1 MMLQRKPLVVALSL
15 LLSAQ
20 GQVIARPAESALQ
33 ARPSASPTPE
43 QVAAARDNRHLIL
56 QAGIFDPTSEQLQ
69 SERSELAAVGS
80 SRFAVVQFAD
90 GKRLNPLQLR
100 ALGAEVLDYVPHN
113 AYLVRL
119 ANPGDARLRQHP
131 DVRFVGPWQPVWKI
145 APNLQNVGP
154 AGSLIVDVYG
164 FRGEDQGKFLGTL
177 AHSINSAE
185 LAGGEAQGRLPHAW
199 VRVAAANLDAF
210 VAEAAN
216 IEDVSWMAR
225 FELPHLHNRDSIGPI
240 QSNQA
245 TSAGGPTAD
254 QAAIWTKG
262 LTGAGQIAGIADS
275 GLDRN
280 QEFFINLNKGS
291 GAVTAV
297 TDAVNVSPP
306 ALGTTHPN
314 NKVFGYFVMPGAS
327 PYDDNQ
333 NCGGGGTSFHG
344 THTSGTIAGDA
355 GVTSTPSSG
364 GWTVGDGMAPN
375 AQLLFQDI
383 GNDATGCLSGVGGQ
397 PMWEQSRAAGAFVH
411 SNSYGS
417 NFSGTYS
424 GSDLEVDQTTWD
436 NEDMLIVFSAGNDGP
451 GASSIGHPGHAKNVL
466 TVGALNHGNSASV
479 VNFSSRG
486 PASDGRRK
494 PDIQA
499 PGTSIISA
507 SGNDEDASG
516 NGGAATKSLSGTSMS
531 APTVAGGA
539 TLMRQYFVDGYYPS
553 GVKNAADSRK
563 PLGAELKATLMNGT
577 SFVTTTP
584 DNNYG
589 WGRIWLDN
597 NLYFAGGATDVRD
610 LRNFALTRDTG
621 IKTGQTHS
629 YQVQVDAGQEF
640 RATLAWYD
648 PPPALGTGAALVN
661 NLDLEV
667 QQGANIYKGNVISG
681 SGAAAVSVV
690 GGSADILNPVE
701 QVRFTAPVAGLYTL
715 RVNGTA
721 VPGNGDRY
729 SDQQGYA
736 LAVSSA
742 QCASAV
748 TTPASALVLSTGAT
762 GVTLSPTHASASIF
776 QAYRAEGSCASA
788 TAGDF
793 QLIGPAANGSLLDS
807 AAQGGVGYAY
817 KVRFLDACG
826 EGPLSVCQDIVS
838 AAQCTLLPTFDPQS
852 LLSSSAPSGG
862 ACGVDL
868 NWAAAA
874 SACPA
879 AANVVYNVYRST
891 DPFFTPAAGN
901 RIATGIGGTN
911 FHDALVDPLTTYYY
925 AVKAEDDTTGNGGPN
940 GGNETPEV
948 FRRKVTPAAST
959 MIPGTFSDGAD
970 SPSFMLQDNVWSIS
984 NDRAATGVLS
994 YRNALDGAG
1003 TYTPDTCASIET
1015 PPLTLQAG
1023 NPALSFKAR
1032 YNIELQ
1038 WDGVVMEISTNGGGT
1053 WSDLPP
1059 DGGYPD
1065 TLSQTQGNGCGYPST
1080 QGAFTGSSGGV
1091 FVNRSRN
1098 LSTFAGQTV
1107 QLRWRFTSDGGAE
1120 EEGFYLDDVQVSNA
1134 STPGS
1139 CQGGITLFANGF
1151 E

>member
-1 MMLQRKPLVVALSL
+1 MSLRRKPLVVALSL

-20 GQVIARPAESALQ
+20 GEGFGRPVDAVISSRT
-33 ARPSASPTPE
+33 SASPSPE
-43 QVAAARDNRHLIL
+43 QVAAARDQRLLVL
-56 QAGIFDPTSEQLQ
+56 QAGIFDPASEQLI
-69 SERSELAAVGS
+69 SERFALGAAGS
-80 SRFAVVQFAD
+80 SRFAVVQFAE
-90 GKRLNPLQLR
+90 GKRLNAVQLR
-100 ALGAEVLDYVPHN
+100 ALGASVLDYVPHN

-119 ANPGDARLRQHP
+119 HNPADARLRQHP
-131 DVRFVGPWQPVWKI
+131 DVRFVGAWQPAWKI
-145 APNLQNVGP
+145 APDLQNVG
-154 AGSLIVDVYG
+154 AGGSLFVDVYG
-164 FRGEDQGKFLGTL
+164 FRGEDQAKFLAQLGR
-177 AHSINSAE
+177 SVRSAE
-185 LAGGEAQGRLPHAW
+185 LAGGGPQGNLPHAW
-199 VRVAAANLDAF
+199 FRVAAASLDAF
-210 VAEAAN
+210 LGEAAM

-245 TSAGGPTAD
+245 TTVTGPTPD
-254 QAAIWTKG
+254 QASIWTKG

-280 QEFFINLNKGS
+280 QEFFINLDKGS
-291 GAVTAV
+291 GVLTAV

-314 NKVFGYFVMPGAS
+314 NKVYGYFVMPGAS

-333 NCGGGGTSFHG
+333 VCGTSGTSFHG

-355 GVTSTPSSG
+355 GVTATPTSG
-364 GWTVGDGMAPN
+364 GWTAGDGMAPN

-383 GNDATGCLSGVGGQ
+383 GNDSTGCLSGVGGQ
-397 PMWEQSRAAGAFVH
+397 PMWEQARAAGAFVH

-417 NFSGTYS
+417 GFSGAYS
-424 GSDLEVDQTTWD
+424 GSDLDVDQASWA
-436 NEDMLIVFSAGNDGP
+436 NEDLLIVFSAGNDGP
-451 GASSIGHPGHAKNVL
+451 GASTIGHPGHAKNVL
-466 TVGALNHGNSASV
+466 TVGALQHGNSPTV
-479 VNFSSRG
+479 VGFSSRG

-507 SGNDEDASG
+507 SGNDEDASA

-531 APTVAGGA
+531 APTVSGGA
-539 TLMRQYFVDGYYPS
+539 ILMRQYFVDGYYPS
-553 GVKNAADSRK
+553 GVKTAADAHK

-577 SFVTTTP
+577 SFISTTP

-597 NLYFAGGATDVRD
+597 NLYFAGGATDLRD
-610 LRNFALTRDTG
+610 LRNFVLGRDTG
-621 IKTGQTHS
+621 IHSGQTHS
-629 YQVQVDAGQEF
+629 YQVQVGAGQEF

-681 SGAAAVSVV
+681 SGAAAVSVT

-715 RVNGTA
+715 RVKGTT

-742 QCASAV
+742 QCASTV
-748 TTPASALVLSTGAT
+748 STPASALVLTTDGT
-762 GVTLSPTHASASIF
+762 GVTLSPTHASASTF
-776 QAYRAEGSCASA
+776 QAYRTEGSCASA
-788 TAGDF
+788 NAADF
-793 QLIGPAANGSLLDS
+793 QLIGPAASGSLLDS
-807 AAQGGVGYAY
+807 AAQGGIGYAY
-817 KVRFLDACG
+817 KVRFVDGCG

-838 AAQCTLLPTFDPQS
+838 AAQCTLLPEFDPRS
-852 LLSSSAPSGG
+852 LASDSAPSAGS
-862 ACGVDL
+862 CGVDL
-868 NWAAAA
+868 SWAAAA

-879 AANVVYNVYRST
+879 ASNVVYNVYRST
-891 DPFFTPAAGN
+891 DPFFTPATGN
-901 RIATGIGGTN
+901 RIATGISGTT
-911 FHDALVDPLTTYYY
+911 FHDALVDSLTTYYY
-925 AVKAEDDTTGNGGPN
+925 AVKAEDDTTGNSGPN

-948 FRRKVTPAAST
+948 FRRKVTPAAAS
-959 MIPGTFSDGAD
+959 MVPGTFSDGAD
-970 SPSFMLQDNVWSIS
+970 SPSFMQQDNIWSIS

-994 YRNALDGAG
+994 YRSALDGAG
-1003 TYTPDTCASIET
+1003 TYTPDTCATIQT
-1015 PPLTLQAG
+1015 PPITLQAG
-1023 NPALSFKAR
+1023 SPALSFKAR
-1032 YNIELQ
+1032 YDIELQ
-1038 WDGVVMEISTNGGGT
+1038 WDGVVMEISSNGGAT
-1053 WSDLPP
+1053 WTDLPP
-1059 DGGYPD
+1059 DGGYPN
-1065 TLSQTQGNGCGYPST
+1065 TLSQTQGNGCGYPPS

-1091 FVNRSRN
+1091 FVNRNRD
-1098 LSTFAGQTV
+1098 LSAFAGQTV
-1107 QLRWRFTSDGGAE
+1107 QLRWRFTSDSGAE
-1120 EEGFYLDDVQVSNA
+1120 EEGFYLDDVQISNA

-1139 CQGGITLFANGF
+1139 CQGLTLFANGF

>member
-1 MMLQRKPLVVALSL
+1 MALRKKPLVVALSL

-20 GQVIARPAESALQ
+20 GDGIARPAGLSISS
-33 ARPSASPTPE
+33 RPSASPTPE
-43 QVAAARDNRHLIL
+43 QVAAARDNRLLVL
-56 QAGIFDPTSEQLQ
+56 QAGIFDPVSEQLV
-69 SERSELAAVGS
+69 SERFGLSAVAN
-80 SRFAVVQFAD
+80 SRYAVVQFAE
-90 GKRLNPLQLR
+90 GRRLSAAQLR

-119 ANPGDARLRQHP
+119 HNPADAGLRQHP
-131 DVRFVGPWQPVWKI
+131 DVRFVGPWQPAWKI
-145 APNLQNVGP
+145 APDLQNVG
-154 AGSLIVDVYG
+154 AVGSLIVDVYG
-164 FRGEDQGKFLGTL
+164 FRGEDQAKFLARL
-177 AHSINSAE
+177 AASVGSAE
-185 LAGGEAQGRLPHAW
+185 LAGGEPQGKLPHAW
-199 VRVAAANLDAF
+199 FRVAAASLDAF
-210 VAEAAN
+210 LGEAAM
-216 IEDVSWMAR
+216 IEEVSWMAR

-245 TSAGGPTAD
+245 TTATGPTPD
-254 QAAIWTKG
+254 QASIWTKG
-262 LTGAGQIAGIADS
+262 LTGAGQIVGVADS

-291 GAVTAV
+291 GVVTAV

-333 NCGGGGTSFHG
+333 DCGGGPTSFHG
-344 THTSGTIAGDA
+344 THTSGTVAGDA
-355 GVTSTPSSG
+355 GVTATPSSG
-364 GWTVGDGMAPN
+364 GWTAGDGMAPN

-383 GNDATGCLSGVGGQ
+383 GNDSTGCLSGVGGQ

-417 NFSGTYS
+417 NFSGAYS
-424 GSDLEVDQTTWD
+424 GGDLDVDQATWD
-436 NEDMLIVFSAGNDGP
+436 NQDLLIVFSAGNDGP
-451 GASSIGHPGHAKNVL
+451 GASTIGHPGHAKNVL
-466 TVGALNHGNSASV
+466 TVGALQHGNSPTV
-479 VNFSSRG
+479 VSFSSRG

-507 SGNDEDASG
+507 SGNDEDASA
-516 NGGAATKSLSGTSMS
+516 NGGAATKPLSGTSMS

-539 TLMRQYFVDGYYPS
+539 ALMRQYFVDGYYPS
-553 GVKNAADSRK
+553 GVKTAADARN

-577 SFVTTTP
+577 SFVSSTP
-584 DNNYG
+584 DNIYG

-597 NLYFAGGATDVRD
+597 NLYFAGGATDLRD
-610 LRNFALTRDTG
+610 LRNFAVSGDTG
-621 IKTGQTHS
+621 IQTGQTHS

-667 QQGANIYKGNVISG
+667 QQGATIYKGNVITG
-681 SGAAAVSVV
+681 SGATAVSVT

-715 RVNGTA
+715 RVKGSA

-748 TTPASALVLSTGAT
+748 STPASALVLTTGGT
-762 GVTLSPTHASASIF
+762 GVTLSPTHASASTF

-788 TAGDF
+788 NAGDF
-793 QLIGPAANGSLLDS
+793 QLIGPAASGSLLDTT
-807 AAQGGVGYAY
+807 AQGGIGYAY
-817 KVRFLDACG
+817 KVRFVDGCG

-838 AAQCTLLPTFDPQS
+838 AAQCTLLPEFNPQS
-852 LLSSSAPSGG
+852 LVPTSAPSAGS
-862 ACGVDL
+862 CGVDL
-868 NWAAAA
+868 SWTAAA

-879 AANVVYNVYRST
+879 ASNVVYNVYRST
-891 DPFFTPAAGN
+891 DPFFTPGAAN
-901 RIATGIGGTN
+901 RIATGISGTS
-911 FHDALVDPLTTYYY
+911 FHDALVDSLTTYYY
-925 AVKAEDDTTGNGGPN
+925 AVKAEDNTTGNNGPN

-948 FRRKVTPAAST
+948 FRRKVTPAAAT
-959 MIPGTFSDGAD
+959 TVPGTFSDGAD

-994 YRNALDGAG
+994 YRSALDGAG
-1003 TYTPDTCASIET
+1003 TYTADTCATIQT
-1015 PPLTLQAG
+1015 PPITLQAG
-1023 NPALSFKAR
+1023 SPALSFKAR
-1032 YNIELQ
+1032 YDIELQ
-1038 WDGVVMEISTNGGGT
+1038 WDGVVMEISNNGGGT
-1053 WSDLPP
+1053 WTDLPP
-1059 DGGYPD
+1059 DGGYPN
-1065 TLSQTQGNGCGYPST
+1065 TLSQTQGNGCGYPPS

-1098 LSTFAGQTV
+1098 LSAFAGQTV
-1107 QLRWRFTSDGGAE
+1107 QIRWRFTSDSGAE

-1139 CQGGITLFANGF
+1139 CQGVTLFSNGF